1 MKNLIEEMYEENDQ
15 QKVTVVVHSMGGPVT
30 LNLLNNVTTQEWKDK
45 YINTFIPLAGAW
57 SGGNSG
63 LLTKI
68 SAMLVGPGAEYLEDF
83 RTSFQTMESLTW
95 LIPNPLVWKDR
106 VLVTTTNHNYSANE
120 YEQLFDSINRQ
131 TDYNEIKQAFRNNG
145 NLSAPNVSVHCFYGI
160 GTPTVE
166 IINYGSGLPTSYD
179 SVTYGDGDAA
189 VNLLSS
195 QVCEQW
201 SNQEAPFH
209 VTIFENI
216 NHNEIVTAT
225 SSLDAV
231 ALAIEQS
238 MSRKQDQE
246 FCFSRDCDEDN
257 L

>member
-1 MKNLIEEMYEENDQ
+1 MTGLIEEMYEESSQ
-15 QKVTVVVHSMGGPVT
+15 QKVTIVVHSMGGPVT
-30 LNLLNNVTTQEWKDK
+30 LYLLNNVTTQEWKDK

-57 SGGNSG
+57 AGCNGG

-68 SAMLVGPGAEYLEDF
+68 SAMLAGPQAEYLEHF
-83 RTSFQTMESLTW
+83 GTSFQTLESLVW

-106 VLVTTTNHNYSANE
+106 VLVTTKSHNYSANE
-120 YEQLFDSINRQ
+120 YEQLFDSISRQ

-166 IINYGSGLPTSYD
+166 VVNYGSGLPTSYD
-179 SVTYGDGDAA
+179 SITYGDGDSV

-195 QVCEQW
+195 QVCQQW
-201 SNQEAPFH
+201 SNQEAPFN
-209 VTIFENI
+209 VKIFEKLD
-216 NHNEIVTAT
+216 HDEIVTDT
-225 SSLDAV
+225 STLDAV

-238 MSRKQDQE
+238 MIQKQDQE
-246 FCFSRDCDEDN
+246 YCFSRDCDEDKR
-257 L
+257 